1 MKTAVSAL
9 VAVLLVAGPSAAAA
23 AAPADGTG
31 TSIAVATDTRGTTGF
46 FHDLMCVV
54 LKKRC

>member
-9 VAVLLVAGPSAAAA
+9 VAVLLVAGPSAAAVGV
-23 AAPADGTG
+23 PADGTG
-31 TSIAVATDTRGTTGF
+31 SSIAVAEESRGTNGF
-46 FHDLMCVV
+46 FHDLMCAV